1 MEGLSK
7 DEHRTRERP
16 TSNVEWK
23 KMKKKTYDL
32 EERLLENAVR
42 IINNEI
48 LLQSGATSFFDVQR
62 WAFDADTPPLEDST
76 FIF

>member
-1 MEGLSK
+1 MNI
-7 DEHRTRERP
+7 EHP
-16 TSNVEWK
+16 TSNVEWE

-32 EERLLENAVR
+32 EERLVENAVR

-48 LLQSGATSFFDVQR
+48 LLQRGAPSLFDVQR

-76 FIF
+76 VIF